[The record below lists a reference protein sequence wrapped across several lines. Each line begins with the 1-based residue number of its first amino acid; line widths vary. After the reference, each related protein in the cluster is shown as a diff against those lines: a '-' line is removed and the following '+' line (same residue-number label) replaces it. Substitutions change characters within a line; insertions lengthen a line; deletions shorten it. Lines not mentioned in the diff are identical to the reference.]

1 MSPLQKIAMGL
12 LIVFWTAPFSVD
24 GYAWDGLPDPLG
36 WVLVIVGVRALQV
49 HLDIELA
56 LRTAWV
62 ALVASVPQWVPPVF
76 DALLPDGDAIAEAS
90 VRWAFFLPQAL
101 FCVLLAGTISA
112 AGTAQQPRDRFVAGR
127 FGVLSWAAGALVVLP
142 PIAYG
147 LDEDGLV
154 DATLIGVVLI
164 GLAFV
169 YYLFRV
175 HRRTWLG
182 GPGPLLVHPKKR
194 EGRPPST

>member
-1 MSPLQKIAMGL
+1 MGL
-12 LIVFWTAPFSVD
+12 FIVFWTAPFSID

-36 WVLVIVGVRALQV
+36 WILVLLGVRALQS
-49 HLDIELA
+49 HLDVDLA
-56 LRTAWV
+56 NRTAWI
-62 ALVASVPQWVPPVF
+62 ALAASVPQWVPPLF
-76 DALLPDGDAIAEAS
+76 EALLPNDDPVAEAS
-90 VRWAFFLPQAL
+90 VRWFFFLPQAL
-101 FCVLLAGTISA
+101 FCLLLARTIARA
-112 AGTAQQPRDRFVAGR
+112 AIEERPRDRYVAGR
-127 FGVLSWAAGALVVLP
+127 FGVLMWAAGALIALP

-147 LDEDGLV
+147 LDDGGLI

-182 GPGPLLVHPKKR
+182 GPGPLEVHPKKR
-194 EGRPPST
+194 ESRPPSS